1 MRKKRKISV
10 AVVTAEK
17 EAVEDDAKEDE

>member
-1 MRKKRKISV
+1 MRKRRKISV

-17 EAVEDDAKEDE
+17 EAVEDDEKEDE